1 MKIQNTSLNKLE
13 FPIILSRL
21 SDFAILPA
29 TKSKIQNIK
38 PNNDLDELNKELDKV
53 EEASKIIIRAMRAP
67 IYISSDYDKILM
79 LLSKGA
85 IIDALSIYETIKLYE
100 TIKSNLKFSSELIR
114 MQIESSNYQRLLL
127 NAFVNDSI
135 EKLLIKSVDEN
146 GYVLDEASTTLKS
159 IRKRLNQL
167 EINLKQKL
175 QEIIAKESSKLSQ
188 TSVVLRDDRYCI
200 AVKSE
205 FKNQI
210 KGIIHDISAS
220 QQTCF
225 IEPLIVTQIMS
236 DKSKLIE
243 EEKAEIH
250 HILKNLSNLLSEEV
264 ENLKNNFKIIKE
276 IDYIFSKGML
286 AVSYDG
292 RKPTLNNQGLLD
304 LVDARHPLL
313 KVKKVIPNN
322 VSFGNGY
329 KGIIVTGPNTGGKTV
344 LLKTIGLLCLMI
356 KYGLLIPANEKSN
369 VMVFD
374 QIFCDIGDDQSIESN
389 LSTFSSHMNN
399 ITSIID
405 EVTPKSLVLFDE
417 IGSGTDPIEGSNLAK
432 AILKYLIKEKI
443 CFITTTHYSDLKAF
457 GFENDDVINA
467 SMEFDQNTLSPTY
480 RLNLG
485 VSGSSN
491 AFNIAKRLGL
501 KEEIIKDAKNM
512 TITSDDDVRKL
523 IFRLEKNAKK
533 LEYKTKEVE
542 ILKQELEKEKKDYNQ
557 KLEHI
562 ENEKNQILN
571 KAQKEADDFVEKITL
586 EALEILEKTK
596 KLQSN
601 ETKLHELIEAK
612 RNVDS
617 LSKTINK
624 PKKNNIVDNKKINV
638 NDDVYVIP
646 YDQYGNVQKILKDGR
661 YEVSI
666 GNMSMKLERTD
677 LKLVKAQVV
686 EKPKEIGISFSK
698 SKVNVS
704 MTLDLRGKR
713 YEEALDLLDKYV
725 DDLLLV
731 GMKQASIIHGFGTG
745 VIRELV
751 QSFVKNNKNIASFR
765 YGGENEGGF
774 GVTVIT
780 LK

>member
-1 MKIQNTSLNKLE
+1 MKIHNRSLNKLE
-13 FPIILSRL
+13 FPIILSTL
-21 SDFAILPA
+21 SDYSILPA
-29 TKSKIQNIK
+29 TKIRINYLK
-38 PNNDLDELNKELDKV
+38 PSNDLVELESELTKV

-85 IIDALSIYETIKLYE
+85 ILDALSIYETVKLYE
-100 TIKSNLKFSSELIR
+100 TIKSNIKFSSELIR
-114 MQIESSNYQRLLL
+114 MQIDSTNYQKLLI
-127 NAFVNDSI
+127 NSFVNESI
-135 EKLLIKSVDEN
+135 EKLLIKSIDEN
-146 GYVLDEASTTLKS
+146 GYVLDEASPTLKS
-159 IRKRLNQL
+159 IRKRLTQL

-188 TSVVLRDDRYCI
+188 TSVVLRDDRYCL

-225 IEPLIVTQIMS
+225 IEPFVVSQIMS
-236 DKSKLIE
+236 DKAKLIE
-243 EEKAEIH
+243 EEKAEVH
-250 HILKNLSNLLSEEV
+250 QILKNLSHILSEEYDRLK
-264 ENLKNNFKIIKE
+264 ENFEIVKE
-276 IDYIFSKGML
+276 IDFIFSKGML

-292 RKPTLNNQGLLD
+292 RKPTLNCEGLLE

-322 VSFGNGY
+322 VSFGKGY

-344 LLKTIGLLCLMI
+344 LLKTVGLLCLMT
-356 KYGLLIPANEKSN
+356 KYGLLVPASEKSN
-369 VMVFD
+369 IMIFD

-443 CFITTTHYSDLKAF
+443 SFITTTHYSDLKAF

-501 KEEIIKDAKNM
+501 KDEIIKDAKNM

-533 LEYKTKEVE
+533 LEQKTKEVE
-542 ILKQELEKEKKDYNQ
+542 QLKLELEKEKQEYKIKNDNIEKD
-557 KLEHI
+557 KL
-562 ENEKNQILN
+562 NILN
-571 KAQKEADDFVEKITL
+571 KAQKEADEFVEKVTL
-586 EALEILEKTK
+586 EALDVLEKTK

-624 PKKNNIVDNKKINV
+624 PKKTNVVENKTIKV
-638 NDDVYVIP
+638 NDDVYVIT
-646 YDQYGNVQKILKDGR
+646 YDQYGSVTKLLKDGR

-666 GNMSMKLERTD
+666 GNMSMKLERNE
-677 LKLVKAQVV
+677 LKLVKSQVV
-686 EKPKEIGISFSK
+686 EKPKDIGISFSK

-713 YEEALDLLDKYV
+713 YEEAMDLLDKYI

-751 QSFVKNNKNIASFR
+751 QSFVKNNKNISSYR

>member
-1 MKIQNTSLNKLE
+1 MKIQNTSINKLE
-13 FPIILSRL
+13 FPTILNNLAS
-21 SDFAILPA
+21 FAILPI
-29 TKSKIQNIK
+29 TKANIQNIE
-38 PNNDLDELNKELDKV
+38 PSNDIEYLDKELSKV
-53 EEASKIIIRAMRAP
+53 EEASRIIIRAMRAP
-67 IYISSDYDKILM
+67 IYISSDYDKILI
-79 LLSKGA
+79 LLNKGA
-85 IIDALSIYETIKLYE
+85 ILDALSIYETVKLYE
-100 TIKSNLKFSSELIR
+100 TLKTNIKFSSELVK
-114 MQIESSNYQRLLL
+114 MQIESNYYQTLVS
-127 NAFVNDSI
+127 NAFVNESI
-135 EKLLIKSVDEN
+135 EKLLVKSIDEN
-146 GYVLDEASTTLKS
+146 GYVLDEASATLKS
-159 IRKRLNQL
+159 IRKRLVQL

-188 TSVVLRDDRYCI
+188 TTVVLRDDRYCI

-210 KGIIHDISAS
+210 KGVIHDTSAS
-220 QQTCF
+220 MQTCF
-225 IEPLIVTQIMS
+225 IEPLVVSQIMS

-250 HILKNLSNLLSEEV
+250 HILKNLSNILSEEV
-264 ENLKNNFKIIKE
+264 EHLKNNFEIVKE
-276 IDYIFSKGML
+276 IDFIFAKGML
-286 AVSYDG
+286 ATSYDG
-292 RKPTLNNQGLLD
+292 RKPKLNNKGLLD

-322 VSFGNGY
+322 VSFGEGY

-344 LLKTIGLLCLMI
+344 LLKTVGLLCLMT
-356 KYGLLIPANEKSN
+356 KYGLLIPAHENSN
-369 VMVFD
+369 VMIFD

-399 ITSIID
+399 ITTIINN
-405 EVTPKSLVLFDE
+405 VTPSSLVLFDE

-443 CFITTTHYSDLKAF
+443 SFITTTHYSDLKAF
-457 GFENDDVINA
+457 GFENNDVINA

-501 KEEIIKDAKNM
+501 KDEIIKDAKNM

-523 IFRLEKNAKK
+523 IFRLEKSAKK
-533 LEYKTKEVE
+533 LDEKAKEVE
-542 ILKQELEKEKKDYNQ
+542 KLKQELEFEKKEYNK
-557 KLEHI
+557 KLENI
-562 ENEKNQILN
+562 EKDKYNILN

-586 EALEILEKTK
+586 EALDVLEKTK
-596 KLQSN
+596 KLQTN
-601 ETKLHELIEAK
+601 DTKLHEIIEAK

-617 LSKTINK
+617 LAKTINK
-624 PKKNNIVDNKKINV
+624 PKKNNVIENKTIKI

-646 YDQYGNVQKILKDGR
+646 YDQYGTVQKILKDGR
-661 YEVSI
+661 FEVSI
-666 GNMSMKLERTD
+666 GNMSMKLERSE
-677 LKLVKAQVV
+677 LKLVKSQVV
-686 EKPKEIGISFSK
+686 EKPRDIGVSFSK
-698 SKVNVS
+698 SKGHVS

-713 YEEALDLLDKYV
+713 YEEAADLLDKYV
-725 DDLLLV
+725 DDLMLV

-751 QSFVKNNKNIASFR
+751 QSFVKNNRNIASYR